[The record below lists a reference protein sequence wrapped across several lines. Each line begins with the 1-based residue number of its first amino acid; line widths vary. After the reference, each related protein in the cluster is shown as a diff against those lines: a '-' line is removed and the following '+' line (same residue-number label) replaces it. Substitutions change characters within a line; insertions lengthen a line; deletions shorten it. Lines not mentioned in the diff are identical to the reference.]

1 MPANKSLHGYT
12 QVILDQ
18 TTQSFV
24 AKYDC
29 RNVAIS
35 GPLTQAGEREAIRDF
50 NAIWLK

>member
-1 MPANKSLHGYT
+1 MPDNKSL
-12 QVILDQ
+12 QRNSEIILDK